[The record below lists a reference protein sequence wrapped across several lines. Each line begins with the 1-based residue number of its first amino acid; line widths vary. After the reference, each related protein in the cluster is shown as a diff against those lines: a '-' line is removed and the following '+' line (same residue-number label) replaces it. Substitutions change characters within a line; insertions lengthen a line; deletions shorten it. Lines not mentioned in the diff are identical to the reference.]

1 MSDLETRV
9 SNLEKRNTIVD
20 KNKKWENSNTRKI
33 VIMCLTYFTL
43 GLYMFF
49 LGIDKWYLHSL
60 IPTFGFFIST
70 LTLEFIKN
78 IWDTKFNSK

>member
-1 MSDLETRV
+1 
-9 SNLEKRNTIVD
+9 
-20 KNKKWENSNTRKI
+20 
-33 VIMCLTYFTL
+33 
-43 GLYMFF
+43 MFF
-49 LGIDKWYLHSL
+49 LGVEKWYLHAL